1 MNVNWDQVDAEVTV
15 DEETFPVA
23 SVVHATLFS
32 RFVGSLWQTSL
43 PCPGASEAAK
53 ENCSVIGNEYV
64 RQFGIE
70 DSVTSMV
77 AFIFKAHRFA
87 QAMKRVFGR
96 NPMFIDP
103 VDTNPNFVEF
113 NDAILEA
120 TFATGTLSRANY
132 DKVVDRASQDRV
144 DKQSLFQSIKN
155 LLEEDNE
162 LLTKSGANRFN
173 RGALT
178 MLVFK
183 TNAAQLVRNFGQ
195 ANKFLNDMHEQ
206 IKEYEGPIRTRVIKK
221 RN

>member
-1 MNVNWDQVDAEVTV
+1 MNVTWDQVDAEVTV
-15 DEETFPVA
+15 DEATFPVA

-43 PCPGASEAAK
+43 PCPGASQAA
-53 ENCSVIGNEYV
+53 ENNSTVIGNEYV

-70 DSVTSMV
+70 DAVTAMV
-77 AFIFKAHRFA
+77 AFIFKTHTFG
-87 QAMKRVFGR
+87 QAMGRVFWR

-103 VDTNPNFVEF
+103 VETNENFVEF
-113 NDAILEA
+113 KDVILEA
-120 TFATGTLSRANY
+120 TFSTGILSRANY
-132 DKVVDRASQDRV
+132 DKVVDRASQDAV
-144 DKQSLFQSIKN
+144 DKQRLFKAIKK

-173 RGALT
+173 RGSLT
-178 MLVFK
+178 MLVLK
-183 TNAAQLVRNFGQ
+183 TNAAQLVRNFGE
-195 ANKFLNDMHEQ
+195 ANRFLNDMHEQ